1 MKGGNTFMADTEKEQ
16 PIYDEK
22 VNYILT
28 ALKNGKSREEIA
40 DDLNYSS
47 YKSMDM
53 YIRRK
58 NFLWDA
64 DRGTYVPKVDDPG
77 FENKKLTGISSKSDL
92 IISLFADDGSDPK
105 TVAKK
110 VGFNDHKDL
119 ADFMKRQNYIWSSD
133 ERNYIHQSEMEDD
146 EEEKKKAAP
155 ETNGKE
161 LAAEIRKQVER
172 QVNVAERLAKFTP
185 VMEFL
190 EENMDS
196 LRELLAATEDGE
208 DSGGEIPH
216 FAVPGTTKTKS
227 VYMADRLAELVTE
240 FSKVRNVS
248 QRDIFEA
255 AVIEYLRKYGYRDA
269 VDSLL
274 R

>member
-1 MKGGNTFMADTEKEQ
+1 MADIEKEQ

-92 IISLFADDGSDPK
+92 IISLFADESNDPK
-105 TVAKK
+105 SVAKK

-119 ADFMKRQNYIWSSD
+119 ADFMKRQNYIWATE
-133 ERNYIHQSEMEDD
+133 ERNYVHQSELEEEED
-146 EEEKKKAAP
+146 EESEKLPP
-155 ETNGKE
+155 ETAGKD

-196 LRELLAATEDGE
+196 LQKLLTDTEDGE
-208 DSGGEIPH
+208 ESDGEIPK

-227 VYMADRLAELVTE
+227 VYMADRLAALVTE

-255 AVIEYLRKYGYRDA
+255 AVIEYLRKYGYKDA
-269 VDSLL
+269 VESLL

>member
-1 MKGGNTFMADTEKEQ
+1 MFFVFSNK
-16 PIYDEK
+16 IY
-22 VNYILT
+22 
-28 ALKNGKSREEIA
+28 
-40 DDLNYSS
+40 
-47 YKSMDM
+47 
-53 YIRRK
+53 
-58 NFLWDA
+58 
-64 DRGTYVPKVDDPG
+64 
-77 FENKKLTGISSKSDL
+77 
-92 IISLFADDGSDPK
+92 
-105 TVAKK
+105 AKW
-110 VGFNDHKDL
+110 L
-119 ADFMKRQNYIWSSD
+119 QNYIWSTD
-133 ERNYIHQSEMEDD
+133 ERNYIHQSEMKGD
-146 EEEKKKAAP
+146 EEESKKAAP
-155 ETNGKE
+155 DTNGKE

-172 QVNVAERLAKFTP
+172 QVNVAEKLAKFTP

-196 LRELLAATEDGE
+196 LRELLAASEDGE
-208 DSGGEIPH
+208 DSEGEIPH

-240 FSKVRNVS
+240 FSKVRNVT

>member
-1 MKGGNTFMADTEKEQ
+1 MADTEKEQ

-64 DRGTYVPKVDDPG
+64 DRGTYVPKADDPG
-77 FENKKLTGISSKSDL
+77 FENKKLTGISSKADL
-92 IISLFADDGSDPK
+92 IISLFADEGSDPK
-105 TVAKK
+105 TVARK

-119 ADFMKRQNYIWSSD
+119 ADFMKRQNYIWATE
-133 ERNYIHQSEMEDD
+133 ERNYVHQSEMEEEG
-146 EEEKKKAAP
+146 EEESEKLPP
-155 ETNGKE
+155 ETAGKD

-196 LRELLAATEDGE
+196 LQELLVKTDDGE
-208 DSGGEIPH
+208 DNEGEIPK

>member
-1 MKGGNTFMADTEKEQ
+1 MKGGNIMAVPEEKQ

-58 NFLWDA
+58 NFRWDSN
-64 DRGTYVPKVDDPG
+64 RGTYVPKAGDLE
-77 FENKKLTGISSKSDL
+77 FENKKLTGISSKADL
-92 IISLFADDGSDPK
+92 IISLFADDGNDPK

-119 ADFMKRQNYIWSSD
+119 ADFMKRQGYVWSSE
-133 ERNYIHQSEMEDD
+133 ERNYIQSSENVDAEDKSNNEVSKTSNKD
-146 EEEKKKAAP
+146 LAEE
-155 ETNGKE
+155 
-161 LAAEIRKQVER
+161 IQKQIQR
-172 QVNVAERLAKFTP
+172 QVNISQRLAKFNP
-185 VMEFL
+185 VLEFL
-190 EENMDS
+190 EENMEV
-196 LRELLAATEDGE
+196 LEEMVEKTGNQE
-208 DSGGEIPH
+208 DSEGEIPH

-227 VYMADRLAELVTE
+227 VYMADQLAALVTE
-240 FSKVRNVS
+240 LSKVKNVS
-248 QRDIFEA
+248 QREIFEA
-255 AVIEYLRKYGYRDA
+255 AVIEYLRKYGYDDA
-269 VDSLL
+269 VESLIE
-274 R
+274 